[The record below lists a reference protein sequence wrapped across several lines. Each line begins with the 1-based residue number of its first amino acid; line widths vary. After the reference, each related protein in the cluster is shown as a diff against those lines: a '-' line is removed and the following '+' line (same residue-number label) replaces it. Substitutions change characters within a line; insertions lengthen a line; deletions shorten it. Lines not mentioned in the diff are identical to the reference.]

1 MSQCHILGN
10 LAAQRHAKQM
20 DVVDIQCRTKSSR
33 VVRHLRERV
42 GALCRVGSAVPAGVK
57 TQYPVAG
64 KCRHMLVPIAVVSR
78 KAMIQ
83 TYGRRTFGTGEFV
96 VDIDVANQ
104 DFRHQFN
111 RFAVVVA
118 LR

>member
-1 MSQCHILGN
+1 MPLSAGSNWQVLAGACQCWQDWQALTNVFISYGFLLFRIISYEPM
-10 LAAQRHAKQM
+10 LA
-20 DVVDIQCRTKSSR
+20 S
-33 VVRHLRERV
+33 
-42 GALCRVGSAVPAGVK
+42 
-57 TQYPVAG
+57 AG
-64 KCRHMLVPIAVVSR
+64 KCGHMLVPIAVVSR

-83 TYGRRTFGTGEFV
+83 TYGRRTFGTGEFI
-96 VDIDVANQ
+96 VDMDVANQ